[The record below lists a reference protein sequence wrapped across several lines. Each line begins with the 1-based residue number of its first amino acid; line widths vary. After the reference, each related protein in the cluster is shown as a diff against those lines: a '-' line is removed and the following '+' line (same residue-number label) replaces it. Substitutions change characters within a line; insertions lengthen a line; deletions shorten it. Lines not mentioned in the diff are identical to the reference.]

1 MKNHSSLTGCKKC
14 FCCTAK
20 PTHID
25 CIFYL
30 LLEISLVRRIIK
42 IHIFFL
48 DKILSELLPT
58 YDNEYKTLGTL
69 NKAMSTQF
77 QGDHIKKKLF
87 EFKCDTSVGMLNICF
102 PDHVSLE
109 PSVLKE
115 FSLFLFPP

>member
-20 PTHID
+20 PSHID

-30 LLEISLVRRIIK
+30 LFEISLMRRIIK

-58 YDNEYKTLGTL
+58 YDNEYESLGTL
-69 NKAMSTQF
+69 NKATSTQF
-77 QGDHIKKKLF
+77 QGDHIKEK
-87 EFKCDTSVGMLNICF
+87 TV
-102 PDHVSLE
+102 
-109 PSVLKE
+109 
-115 FSLFLFPP
+115 